1 LPKNVNTQIRP
12 FLIVSNWAS
21 LNGLKKGY
29 LYFYEKPGTLMNNP
43 YDLKNIPSALFK
55 FKFKFKLGKE
65 DLHGGLCPIV
75 NLSLKN

>member
-1 LPKNVNTQIRP
+1 MT
-12 FLIVSNWAS
+12 VSNWAS

-43 YDLKNIPSALFK
+43 YDLEISFK

-65 DLHGGLCPIV
+65 DLHGGLCLIEK
-75 NLSLKN
+75 LSLKD